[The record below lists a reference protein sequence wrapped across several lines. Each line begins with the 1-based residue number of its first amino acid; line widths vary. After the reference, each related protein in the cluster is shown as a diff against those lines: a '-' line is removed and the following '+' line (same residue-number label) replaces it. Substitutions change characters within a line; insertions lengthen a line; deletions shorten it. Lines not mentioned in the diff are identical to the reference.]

1 MKPPAAGIVLFWIV
15 VIVAPALACCI
26 SAAQFPPDAEIPLH
40 WNISGQIDRW
50 GSPWTMLP
58 VSLIM
63 CGANML
69 MGLSYLFS
77 DKLYDL
83 GLVHGVRNGSVL
95 GVGHGGDTCCMDY
108 KRKSCTLIK
117 YRSKFDYCGYRI
129 RTIIS

>member
-40 WNISGQIDRW
+40 WNISGQIDRR

-83 GLVHGVRNGSVL
+83 GLVHGVSRKATRPFLCGTAVFLVL
-95 GVGHGGDTCCMDY
+95 VMVAI
-108 KRKSCTLIK
+108 LAVW
-117 YRSKFDYCGYRI
+117 
-129 RTIIS
+129 TINAKAAL